1 MTDFIDIIEAL
12 GAYPGI
18 EDASAFGSY
27 VKGRNV
33 YKDSLLLA
41 DGILFMVNKTDPFT
55 KELVA
60 ITDEPHL
67 LAGLATNTS
76 IHTGKHMMARC
87 PMNVAN
93 AYWFMARYKNLGPKS
108 MKDHPVS
115 VGLGDRLG
123 LVTPGHV
130 ASVRKTSAFPVFAQQ
145 SIRELNLTGRTF
157 KDVLADAFWG
167 AFRAGWREGFGADG
181 DHLKTEEEVKYALDS
196 GFSMITLDCS
206 NHIGS
211 ERIGGVRAKPLSIK
225 AGGTYKLTDGTVMA
239 FSDNEIR
246 NYTAIYQNA
255 IEFTSA
261 IYHDLLVGCG
271 RKVDFEL
278 SIDETGTPTDPKAH
292 YFVAKQLVDE
302 GVPLTSLAPR
312 FIGEF
317 QKGIDYIGDIARFG
331 EDFVL
336 HQAIADTFGY
346 KLSVH
351 SGSDKFSIYPSVAE
365 LSKGRFHLKTAGTN
379 WLEALRVVMSANPE
393 LFAQMYSYAKEHL
406 DEAKAYYKVDVDKAY
421 VPDAIGIGSF
431 DRPNVRQMMHIT
443 YGLLLS
449 AKTAA
454 GEPLFRTRLYRCL
467 RENEDLLGRTVE
479 GHIDNHLKAL
489 GLIKS

>member
-1 MTDFIDIIEAL
+1 MTDFIDITEAL

-18 EDASAFGSY
+18 EDANAFASY

-33 YKDSLLLA
+33 YKESLYLA

-60 ITDEPHL
+60 VTAEPHL
-67 LAGLATNTS
+67 LAGLTTNTS
-76 IHTGKHMMARC
+76 IHTGRYMMARC

-108 MKDHPVS
+108 MKDSKVS

-123 LVTPGHV
+123 LVTAGHV
-130 ASVRKTSAFPVFAQQ
+130 SSIRKASVFPVFAQQ

-167 AFRAGWREGFGADG
+167 AFRAGWRKGFGADG
-181 DHLKTEEEVKYALDS
+181 DHLKTAEEVRYALDS

-206 NHIGS
+206 NHIGL
-211 ERIGGVRAKPLSIK
+211 EREGGANAKPPSVRAQVSYRL
-225 AGGTYKLTDGTVMA
+225 ADGTAVS
-239 FSDNEIR
+239 FSEDEIER
-246 NYTAIYQNA
+246 CTATYQRA
-255 IEFTSA
+255 IEFTSS

-292 YFVAKQLVDE
+292 YFVAKQLADT

-317 QKGIDYIGDIARFG
+317 QKGIDYIGDIAKFR

-365 LSKGRFHLKTAGTN
+365 LSKGHFHLKTAGTN
-379 WLEALRVVMSANPE
+379 WLEALRVVFAANPE
-393 LFAQMYSYAKEHL
+393 LFGQMYSYAKEHL
-406 DEAKAYYKVDVDKAY
+406 DEAKAYYKVDVEKES
-421 VPDAIGIGSF
+421 VPDSVDAALF
-431 DRPNVRQMMHIT
+431 ERPDVRQVMHIT
-443 YGLLLS
+443 YGLLLN
-449 AKTAA
+449 AKTET

-467 RENEDLLGRTVE
+467 RENEDLLRSTVE
-479 GHIDNHLKAL
+479 RHIDNHLKAL
-489 GLIKS
+489 GLIWS